1 MRALRMSWCVV
12 ICVMSFAVAASAAEP
27 FDKVYCLQYA
37 TLANYP
43 LDRLLWNAPR
53 AETVDAPFAMCA
65 AVRGSDVVLLDSG
78 FVNQEVGKQ
87 WGASDYNDYK
97 ALFGEVGL
105 SLDQVSYV
113 TLSHLHWDH
122 AGGTSRFPKAKFIIQ
137 KRELEY
143 ASGGLPGNSM
153 ARIGFEEA
161 DVVDLVKL
169 NWAGRVILVDG
180 DREGLLPGVDVYLT
194 PGHTIGTLTACVAT
208 TKGRICYASDAVYT
222 YQNIDEDIPLGL
234 AYDGSLA
241 VDSYAKIRRILRG
254 GTLIPGHDRAMFTKP
269 GDFGFRRVSE
279 NVIAVVE

>member
-1 MRALRMSWCVV
+1 MRARWVSLCALVCVT
-12 ICVMSFAVAASAAEP
+12 SFAVGASAAEL

-37 TLANYP
+37 TLENYP

-65 AVRGSDVVLLDSG
+65 AVRGADVVLLDSG
-78 FVNQEVGKQ
+78 YVNQEVGTR
-87 WGASDYNDYK
+87 WGAGDYNDYK

-105 SLDQVSYV
+105 SLDQVTHV

-122 AGGTSRFPKAKFIIQ
+122 AGGTSRFPNAKFIIQ

-180 DREGLLPGVDVYLT
+180 DREGILPGVDVYLT

-208 TKGRICYASDAVYT
+208 KKGRICYASDAVYT
-222 YQNIDEDIPLGL
+222 YQNIDDDIPLGL
-234 AYDGSLA
+234 AYNATLS
-241 VDSYAKIRRILRG
+241 VDSFEKIRQILRG
-254 GTLIPGHDRAMFTKP
+254 GILIPGHDRAMFTKP